1 MKMIIANWKMNLGV
15 RESVAQARGVL
26 RLIQGKDVLPTLV
39 ICPSF
44 TALAEVRKVTARS
57 KIELGAQH
65 VGPEREGAFTGE
77 VSAAQLHDVGVE
89 FVIVGHSER
98 RAALHEDDAL
108 IADQLKA
115 AFTAGI
121 TPILCVGE
129 DAVTQLM
136 QVFRHINVPRRARVI
151 VAYEPAWAIGSGSA
165 AQPADV
171 VAKHRVIREAL
182 KELNLD
188 VQLRVVYGGSVDAE
202 NAYSFLR
209 EPEIDGV
216 LVGGASLKIHEF
228 EGIVRAACDVIAAQQ
243 L

>member
-1 MKMIIANWKMNLGV
+1 MNLGV

-57 KIELGAQH
+57 RIELGAQH

-77 VSAAQLHDVGVE
+77 VSAQQLHDIGVQY
-89 FVIVGHSER
+89 VIVGHSER
-98 RAALHEDDAL
+98 RKIFHEDDAL

-129 DAVTQLM
+129 DSAA
-136 QVFRHINVPRRARVI
+136 QVMHALRHLVVPRRARLI
-151 VAYEPAWAIGSGSA
+151 VAYEPTWAIGTGNA

-171 VAKHRVIREAL
+171 VTEHKLIRDAL
-182 KELNLD
+182 KDLKLD
-188 VQLRVVYGGSVDAE
+188 EQSQIVYGGSVDAE

-209 EPEIDGV
+209 EPEIEGV

-228 EGIVRAACDVIAAQQ
+228 QGIVGAACDVIAAQQ